1 MLIPL
6 CIATAFMI
14 MAVVAARAYAR
25 AAAREVL
32 EESAPR
38 AELLPVVHPSA
49 GAADPGNAD
58 GVDKSQ
64 FKWRMRP
71 QAGGYSVSIAVM
83 DEVSTALQSV
93 PPFPQAL
100 LRVARELD
108 SAGSSAKSV
117 ADILA
122 SDPVLTASILRI
134 ANSASTGLRGEV
146 VTVAQAVSYI
156 GFSMT
161 KSLFLRLQVG
171 ALLPRGGG
179 GGGYDSEKLWGHSM
193 AVAQAAEELARRA
206 GGTDPQ
212 LALTAGLLHDIG
224 KVAINCHFPDRVREL
239 WAPGSENESFLAR
252 ERKLFGADHAV
263 LGTHLAKLWK
273 LPEEL
278 IEMIRL
284 HHLPPGEPI
293 NLSPE
298 ARRALL
304 AVFIANQLVKYCH
317 PYCEGMEIDVIPTE
331 LTTEL
336 GLPNATEELLD
347 TRMRDIITRALTLGG
362 ASAAT
367 PPPKKAA
374 A

>member
-1 MLIPL
+1 MLIPF
-6 CIATAFMI
+6 CIATVI
-14 MAVVAARAYAR
+14 MAAAVIAARAYAR
-25 AAAREVL
+25 AEARAL
-32 EESAPR
+32 EQESAPLAVTAVEQASGVAPPGD
-38 AELLPVVHPSA
+38 AE
-49 GAADPGNAD
+49 AA
-58 GVDKSQ
+58 DKSQ

-71 QAGGYSVSIAVM
+71 PAATYSVSMAVM
-83 DEVSTALQSV
+83 EEVSMGLQSV
-93 PPFPQAL
+93 PPFPEAL
-100 LRVARELD
+100 LRVTRELD

-117 ADILA
+117 ADILG
-122 SDPVLTASILRI
+122 SDPVLAASILRI
-134 ANSASTGLRGEV
+134 ANSASTGLRSEV
-146 VTVAQAVSYI
+146 VTVSQAVAYL

-161 KSLFLRLQVG
+161 KSLFMRLQVG
-171 ALLPRGGG
+171 ALLPRSGA
-179 GGGYDSEKLWGHSM
+179 GGYDSEKLWGHSM

-239 WAPGSENESFLAR
+239 WAPGSEDESFLSR
-252 ERKLFGADHAV
+252 ERKLFGADHAI

-284 HHLPPGEPI
+284 HHLPAGEPM
-293 NLSPE
+293 NLRPE

-304 AVFIANQLVKYCH
+304 AVFVANQLVKYCH
-317 PYCEGMEIDVIPTE
+317 AYCEGMEIDVIPPEVTA
-331 LTTEL
+331 EL
-336 GLPNATEELLD
+336 GLPNSTDELLD
-347 TRMRDIITRALTLGG
+347 MRMHEIITRATSIDGG
-362 ASAAT
+362 SAAT

>member
-1 MLIPL
+1 MFAAI
-6 CIATAFMI
+6 
-14 MAVVAARAYAR
+14 VAARAYAR
-25 AAAREVL
+25 AAARKLL
-32 EESAPR
+32 EESAPP
-38 AELLPVVHPSA
+38 AQDASAVPQPA
-49 GAADPGNAD
+49 GAAAPAVPDVPDN
-58 GVDKSQ
+58 SQ

-71 QAGGYSVSIAVM
+71 QTGGYTVSIAVM
-83 DEVSTALQSV
+83 DEVSAGLQSV

-100 LRVARELD
+100 LRVIRELD

-122 SDPVLTASILRI
+122 TDPVLAASLLRI

-146 VTVAQAVSYI
+146 VTVSQAVAYL

-171 ALLPRGGG
+171 ALLSQPGRGT
-179 GGGYDSEKLWGHSM
+179 GYDSEKLWAHSM

-224 KVAINCHFPDRVREL
+224 KVAINCYFPDRVREL
-239 WAPGSENESFLAR
+239 WAPGSEDESFLTR
-252 ERKLFGADHAV
+252 ERRLFGADHAG

-284 HHLPPGEPI
+284 HHLPQGEPI
-293 NLSPE
+293 NLRPE

-304 AVFIANQLVKYCH
+304 AVFVANQLVKYCH
-317 PYCEGMEIDVIPTE
+317 PYCEGMEIDVIPPE
-331 LTTEL
+331 VTTEL
-336 GLPNATEELLD
+336 GLSSAVAELLD
-347 TRMRDIITRALTLGG
+347 DRLRDIITRAVSLNAGDPAEP
-362 ASAAT
+362 AS
-367 PPPKKAA
+367 KKAA
-374 A
+374 